1 MFIEFENKKRDKI
14 MKGQQFT
21 FDGVVYIFHTKI
33 ECHITKQV
41 PGWVCSQQGT
51 LYSKFFSDEE
61 LRAIAN

>member
-1 MFIEFENKKRDKI
+1 MEGRQFIVGN
-14 MKGQQFT
+14 
-21 FDGVVYIFHTKI
+21 VAYIFHHKI